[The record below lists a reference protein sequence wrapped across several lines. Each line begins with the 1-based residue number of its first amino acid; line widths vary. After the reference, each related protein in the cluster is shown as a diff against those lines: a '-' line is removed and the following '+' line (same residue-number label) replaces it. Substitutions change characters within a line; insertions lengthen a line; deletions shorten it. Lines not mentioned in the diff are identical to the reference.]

1 MDECP
6 ECGTLDAL
14 SQHAATCKRAIN
26 LGLPRLAEGEEP
38 IPVEAPP
45 PEPVPDPAD
54 EVIPPSAARQA
65 ARRRRTGALEPRMFS
80 MVRTADESGVSGTG
94 RVLDGVVWS
103 NGKVTVQ
110 WRTENSSIAV
120 YDSFETFEA
129 IHITPHPD
137 NGTVIEWADER
148 LTRALAALQ
157 EAVGAP

>member
-14 SQHAATCKRAIN
+14 AQHAPTCQRAIS

-38 IPVEAPP
+38 IPVDVAPD
-45 PEPVPDPAD
+45 PVPDPVD
-54 EVIPPSAARQA
+54 EVVPPSAARQA
-65 ARRRRTGALEPRMFS
+65 ARRRRTVGHEPRMFS
-80 MVRTADESGVSGTG
+80 MIRAADESGVSGTG
-94 RVLDGVVWS
+94 RVLDGVVWH

-110 WRTENSSIAV
+110 WRTANSSIAV

-157 EAVGAP
+157 EAVGTS